1 MLLIPD
7 VVLDSLPAEVGLPLL
22 LHHEVAEDEE
32 EAVAGDV
39 ESSPEM
45 SVRDTTLL
53 PLVAGDLTHSGLGL
67 HHVEERGDGEPNNG
81 GDDEPRE
88 VVFDDTEPATAVGVA
103 GDVDEAGEEDAGP
116 EPGTLSKPAVQE
128 VVWLGEVTPEKEK

>member
-53 PLVAGDLTHSGLGL
+53 PLVAGDLTHPGLGL

-103 GDVDEAGEEDAGP
+103 GDVDEAGEEKASP
-116 EPGTLSKPAVQE
+116 KPGTLGKPCV
-128 VVWLGEVTPEKEK
+128 